1 MRMGRDADEI
11 RKDEMVDGE
20 QRAHREDEED
30 IEEHR
35 ADTPMLLP
43 THTQRERERERE
55 RERGREGESE
65 HSPVRAWPCPP
76 CRANVVVTREVC
88 NERGV
93 F

>member
-35 ADTPMLLP
+35 ADAPMLLP
-43 THTQRERERERE
+43 PHTQTERERERE
-55 RERGREGESE
+55 REGER
-65 HSPVRAWPCPP
+65 VRTQPRQSMAMPTMQGKRRCH
-76 CRANVVVTREVC
+76 A
-88 NERGV
+88 
-93 F
+93 